1 MDDALTRIQRK
12 VRILIWLMAITLVLT
27 FILFCLTWL
36 IDSRIP

>member
-1 MDDALTRIQRK
+1 MDALSRIQRQ

-36 IDSRIP
+36 TALRLG

>member
-1 MDDALTRIQRK
+1 MDTLTRIQRQ

-36 IDSRIP
+36 ISSRVN